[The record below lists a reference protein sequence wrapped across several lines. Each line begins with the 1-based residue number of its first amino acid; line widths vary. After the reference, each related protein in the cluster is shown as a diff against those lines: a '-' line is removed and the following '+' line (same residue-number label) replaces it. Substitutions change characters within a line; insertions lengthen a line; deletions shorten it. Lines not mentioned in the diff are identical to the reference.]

1 MMRPVKLGSPV
12 GSIMDQTAITRA
24 AELLWRTRLAEQR
37 IDALPPEIRPGTLAE
52 GYAIQ
57 EAMLGLVEQP
67 AIGWKIA
74 ATSAAGQKHIGVTE
88 PLAGRLFRDFVLA
101 DGARRP
107 IARNHMRVAEAEFA
121 FRMARDL
128 PARGRDYTMEEVCAA
143 AGAMHLAIEVPDARY
158 DVFDSIGAPSICAD
172 CAFHAWFLLGPEVP
186 DWRGLDLSR
195 QPVRAWKK
203 DVVVAEGSGAN
214 ALGDPRLALTWL
226 ANHLNRRGLALK
238 AGEIV
243 TTGTCV
249 KPVDVVAG
257 DTVVM
262 DYFALGRM
270 SAGFD

>member
-1 MMRPVKLGSPV
+1 MNRE
-12 GSIMDQTAITRA
+12 AISRA
-24 AELLWRTRLAEQR
+24 AALLWRTRVDETR
-37 IDALPPEIRPGTLAE
+37 IDALPPDLRPSSLEE

-57 EAMLGLVEQP
+57 EAMLPIVGQP

-121 FRMARDL
+121 FEMARDL
-128 PARGRDYTMEEVCAA
+128 PPRGRAYTMAEVCDAVA
-143 AGAMHLAIEVPDARY
+143 AMHLAIEVPDARY
-158 DVFDSIGAPSICAD
+158 DVFDTIGAPSIAAD
-172 CAFHAWFLLGPEVP
+172 CAFHAWFVLGSEVR
-186 DWRGLDLSR
+186 DWRSLDLSK
-195 QPVRAWKK
+195 QPVRALKK
-203 DVVVAEGSGAN
+203 SEVVAEGSGAN
-214 ALGDPRLALTWL
+214 ALGDPRIALTWL
-226 ANHLNRRGLALK
+226 ANHLIARSLGLK

-249 KPVDVVAG
+249 KPVEIAAADK
-257 DTVVM
+257 VVM
-262 DYFALGRM
+262 DFGALGKV

>member
-1 MMRPVKLGSPV
+1 MNKTE
-12 GSIMDQTAITRA
+12 INHA
-24 AELLWRTRLAEQR
+24 AELLWRTRLAESR
-37 IDALPPEIRPGTLAE
+37 IDALPPEIRPASLAE

-57 EAMLGLVEQP
+57 EAMLDLASQP

-107 IARNHMRVAEAEFA
+107 IARNHMRVAEVEFA

-128 PARGRDYTMEEVCAA
+128 PPRGTPYTLREVCDAVA
-143 AGAMHLAIEVPDARY
+143 AMHLAIEVPDARY
-158 DVFDSIGAPSICAD
+158 DVFDTIGAPSICAD
-172 CAFHAWFLLGPEVP
+172 CAFHAWFLLGPDVP
-186 DWRGLDLSR
+186 DWRGLDLSK

-203 DVVVAEGSGAN
+203 DEVVAEGSGAN
-214 ALGDPRLALTWL
+214 ALGDPRIALTWL
-226 ANHLNRRGLALK
+226 ANHLNSRGLALRS
-238 AGEIV
+238 GEII

-249 KPVDVVAG
+249 KPVEIDAG
-257 DTVVM
+257 DTVVA
-262 DYFALGRM
+262 DYLALGKM

>member
-1 MMRPVKLGSPV
+1 
-12 GSIMDQTAITRA
+12 MDREATQRA
-24 AELLWRTRLAEQR
+24 AALLWQTRMEERR
-37 IDALPPEIRPGTLAE
+37 IDALPPEIRPASLAE

-57 EAMLGLVEQP
+57 EAMLDLAQQP

-121 FRMARDL
+121 FKMARDL
-128 PARGRDYTMEEVCAA
+128 PPRGRDYEMREVCDAVA
-143 AGAMHLAIEVPDARY
+143 AMHLAIEVPDARY
-158 DVFDSIGAPSICAD
+158 EVFDTIGAPSICAD
-172 CAFHAWFLLGPEVP
+172 CAFHAWFVLGPTVP
-186 DWRGLDLSR
+186 DWRGVDLAT

-203 DVVVAEGSGAN
+203 DAVVAEGSGAN
-214 ALGDPRLALTWL
+214 ALGDPRIALTWL
-226 ANHLNRRGLALK
+226 ANHLNSRGLALK
-238 AGEIV
+238 AGEVI

-249 KPVDVVAG
+249 KPVEIGAG
-257 DTVVM
+257 DTVVA
-262 DYFALGRM
+262 DYFALGKM

>member
-1 MMRPVKLGSPV
+1 
-12 GSIMDQTAITRA
+12 MDKTAITRA
-24 AELLWRTRLAEQR
+24 AELLWRTRLAEKR
-37 IDALPPEIRPGTLAE
+37 IDALPQDIRPGSLAE

-57 EAMLGLVEQP
+57 EAMLDIVGQP

-121 FRMARDL
+121 FTMARDL
-128 PARGRDYTMEEVCAA
+128 PPRGKAYEQREVIDAVA
-143 AGAMHLAIEVPDARY
+143 AMHLAIEIPDARY
-158 DVFDSIGAPSICAD
+158 DVFDTIGAPSICAD
-172 CAFHAWFLLGPEVP
+172 CAFHAWFVLGPEVA
-186 DWRGLDLSR
+186 DWRGLDLAK

-203 DVVVAEGSGAN
+203 DAVVAEGSGAN
-214 ALGDPRLALTWL
+214 ALGDPRIALTWL
-226 ANHLNRRGLALK
+226 ANHLNTRGLQLK
-238 AGEIV
+238 AGEVI

-262 DYFALGRM
+262 DYAALGKM

>member
-1 MMRPVKLGSPV
+1 
-12 GSIMDQTAITRA
+12 MDKTAITRA
-24 AELLWRTRLAEQR
+24 AELLWRTRLAEKR
-37 IDALPPEIRPGTLAE
+37 IDALPQDIRPGSLAE

-57 EAMLGLVEQP
+57 EAMLDIVGQP

-121 FRMARDL
+121 FTMARDL
-128 PARGRDYTMEEVCAA
+128 PPRGKAYEQREVIDAVA
-143 AGAMHLAIEVPDARY
+143 AMHLAIEIPDARY
-158 DVFDSIGAPSICAD
+158 DVFDTIGAPSICAD
-172 CAFHAWFLLGPEVP
+172 CAFHAWFVLGPEVA
-186 DWRGLDLSR
+186 DWRGLDLAK

-203 DVVVAEGSGAN
+203 DAVVAEGSGAN
-214 ALGDPRLALTWL
+214 ALGDPRIALTWL
-226 ANHLNRRGLALK
+226 ANHLNTRGLQLK
-238 AGEIV
+238 AGEVI

-249 KPVDVVAG
+249 KPVDVAAG
-257 DTVVM
+257 DTVLM
-262 DYFALGRM
+262 DYAALGKM

>member
-1 MMRPVKLGSPV
+1 
-12 GSIMDQTAITRA
+12 MDKTAITRA
-24 AELLWRTRLAEQR
+24 ADLLWRTRRAETR
-37 IDALPPEIRPGTLAE
+37 IDALPPEIRPSSLEE

-57 EAMLGLVEQP
+57 EAMLDLVNQP
-67 AIGWKIA
+67 AVGWKIA

-88 PLAGRLFRDFVLA
+88 PLAGRLFRDFVLP

-121 FRMARDL
+121 FKMARDL
-128 PARGRDYTMEEVCAA
+128 PPRGKDHDQRAVMDAVA
-143 AGAMHLAIEVPDARY
+143 AMHLAIEVPDARY
-158 DVFDSIGAPSICAD
+158 EVFDTIGAPSICAD
-172 CAFHAWFLLGPEVP
+172 CAFHAWFLLGPEVK
-186 DWRGLDLSR
+186 DWRGLDLSK

-203 DVVVAEGSGAN
+203 DTIVAEGSGAN
-214 ALGDPRLALTWL
+214 ALGDPRIALTWL
-226 ANHLNRRGLALK
+226 ANHLNKRGLGLK
-238 AGEIV
+238 AGEVI

-262 DYFALGRM
+262 DYFALGKM

>member
-1 MMRPVKLGSPV
+1 MNQS
-12 GSIMDQTAITRA
+12 AIDRA
-24 AELLWRTRLAEQR
+24 AELLWRTRLAESR
-37 IDALPPEIRPGTLAE
+37 IDALPPEIRPASLAE

-57 EAMLGLVEQP
+57 EAMLELAQQP
-67 AIGWKIA
+67 AVGWKIA
-74 ATSAAGQKHIGVTE
+74 ATSPAGQKHIGVTE
-88 PLAGRLFRDFVLA
+88 PLAGRLFRDFVQG

-128 PARGRDYTMEEVCAA
+128 PPRGSDYTMTEVCDAVE
-143 AGAMHLAIEVPDARY
+143 AMHLAIETPDARY
-158 DVFDSIGAPSICAD
+158 DVFDTIGAPSICAD
-172 CAFHAWFLLGPEVP
+172 CAFHAWFVLGPEVP
-186 DWRGLDLSR
+186 DWRSLDLPQ

-203 DVVVAEGSGAN
+203 NAIIAEGSGAN
-214 ALGDPRLALTWL
+214 ALGDPRIALTWL
-226 ANHLNRRGLALK
+226 ANHLSKRGLRLK
-238 AGEIV
+238 AGEII

-249 KPVDVVAG
+249 KPVDVGAG

>member
-1 MMRPVKLGSPV
+1 
-12 GSIMDQTAITRA
+12 MDKTAIKRA
-24 AELLWRTRLAEQR
+24 AELLWRTRLAEKR

-57 EAMLGLVEQP
+57 EAMLNLAQQP

-121 FRMARDL
+121 FTMARDL
-128 PARGRDYTMEEVCAA
+128 PPRGKAYEQREVMGAVA
-143 AGAMHLAIEVPDARY
+143 AMHLAIEIPDARY
-158 DVFDSIGAPSICAD
+158 DVFDTIGAPSICAD
-172 CAFHAWFLLGPEVP
+172 CAFHAWFVLGPEVA
-186 DWRGLDLSR
+186 DWRGLDLSK

-203 DVVVAEGSGAN
+203 DAVVAEGSGAN
-214 ALGDPRLALTWL
+214 ALGDPRIALTWL
-226 ANHLNRRGLALK
+226 ANHLNTRGLALK
-238 AGEIV
+238 AGEVI

-249 KPVDVVAG
+249 KPVDVAAG
-257 DTVVM
+257 DTVLM
-262 DYFALGRM
+262 DYAALGKM

>member
-1 MMRPVKLGSPV
+1 MNK
-12 GSIMDQTAITRA
+12 TAINRA
-24 AELLWRTRLAEQR
+24 ADLLWRTRLAENR
-37 IDALPPEIRPGTLAE
+37 IDALPPEIRPASLAE
-52 GYAIQ
+52 GYSIQ
-57 EAMLGLVEQP
+57 EAMLNLAQQP

-121 FRMARDL
+121 FKMARDL
-128 PARGRDYTMEEVCAA
+128 PPRANKYSMREVCDAVDTL
-143 AGAMHLAIEVPDARY
+143 HLAIEVPDARY
-158 DVFDSIGAPSICAD
+158 DVFDTIGAPSICAD
-172 CAFHAWFLLGPEVP
+172 CAFHAWFLLGPDVP
-186 DWRGLDLSR
+186 DWRGVDLSK

-203 DVVVAEGSGAN
+203 DEVVAEGSGAN
-214 ALGDPRLALTWL
+214 ALGDPRIALTWL
-226 ANHLNRRGLALK
+226 ANHLNARGLQLK
-238 AGEIV
+238 AGEII

-249 KPVDVVAG
+249 KPVEIGAG

-262 DYFALGRM
+262 DYLALGKM

>member
-1 MMRPVKLGSPV
+1 
-12 GSIMDQTAITRA
+12 MDKTAIARA
-24 AELLWRTRLAEQR
+24 AELLWRTRRAESR
-37 IDALPPEIRPGTLAE
+37 IDALPPEIRPGTLEE

-57 EAMLGLVEQP
+57 EAMLDIVGQP
-67 AIGWKIA
+67 PIGWKIA

-88 PLAGRLFRDFVLA
+88 PLAGRLFRDFVQA

-128 PARGRDYTMEEVCAA
+128 PPRGGDYDQSEVVDAVA
-143 AGAMHLAIEVPDARY
+143 AMHLAIEVPDARY
-158 DVFDSIGAPSICAD
+158 EAFDTIGAPSICAD
-172 CAFHAWFLLGPEVP
+172 CAFHAWFVLGPEVP
-186 DWRGLDLSR
+186 GWRGLDLAK
-195 QPVRAWKK
+195 QPVRALKK
-203 DVVVAEGSGAN
+203 DAVVAEGSGAN
-214 ALGDPRLALTWL
+214 ALGDPRIALTWI
-226 ANHLNRRGLALK
+226 ANHLNRRGLMLK

-249 KPVDVVAG
+249 KPVEVAGG

>member
-1 MMRPVKLGSPV
+1 MNK
-12 GSIMDQTAITRA
+12 TAIADA
-24 AELLWRTRLAEQR
+24 AALLWRTRLAETR
-37 IDALPPEIRPGTLAE
+37 IEALPPEIRPATLAE

-57 EAMLGLVEQP
+57 EAMLDLIEQP

-128 PARGRDYTMEEVCAA
+128 PPRGRDYQMAEVVDAVA
-143 AGAMHLAIEVPDARY
+143 AMHLAIEVPDARY
-158 DVFDSIGAPSICAD
+158 EVFDTIGAPSICAD
-172 CAFHAWFLLGPEVP
+172 CAFHAWFVLGPEVP
-186 DWRGLDLSR
+186 AWRGLDLAQ
-195 QPVRAWKK
+195 QPVRTLKR
-203 DVVVAEGSGAN
+203 DMVVAEGSGAN
-214 ALGDPRLALTWL
+214 ALGDPRIALAWL
-226 ANHLNRRGLALK
+226 VNHLNSRGLALK
-238 AGEIV
+238 TGEIV

-249 KPVDVVAG
+249 KPVAIEAG

-262 DYFALGRM
+262 DFFALGKM

>member
-1 MMRPVKLGSPV
+1 
-12 GSIMDQTAITRA
+12 MDQTAITRA
-24 AELLWRTRLAEQR
+24 AALLWHTRRAETR
-37 IDALPPEIRPGTLAE
+37 IDALPPEIRPTSLAE

-57 EAMLGLVEQP
+57 EAMLDLVHQP
-67 AIGWKIA
+67 AVGWKIA

-121 FRMARDL
+121 FTMARDL
-128 PARGRDYTMEEVCAA
+128 PARGSDYARSEVMDAVA
-143 AGAMHLAIEVPDARY
+143 AMHLAIEVPDARY
-158 DVFDSIGAPSICAD
+158 DVFDTIGAPSICAD

-186 DWRGLDLSR
+186 DWRGLDLAK
-195 QPVRAWKK
+195 QPVRAWKQ
-203 DVVVAEGSGAN
+203 DTVVAEGSGAN
-214 ALGDPRLALTWL
+214 ALGDPRIALTWL
-226 ANHLNRRGLALK
+226 ANHLNTRGLGLK
-238 AGEIV
+238 AGEII

-249 KPVDVVAG
+249 KPVDVAAG

-262 DYFALGRM
+262 DYFALGKM

>member
-1 MMRPVKLGSPV
+1 MNK
-12 GSIMDQTAITRA
+12 IEINRA
-24 AELLWRTRLAEQR
+24 ADLLWRTRLAENR
-37 IDALPPEIRPGTLAE
+37 IETLPPEIRPSSLAE

-57 EAMLGLVEQP
+57 EAMLERVGQP

-121 FRMARDL
+121 FKMARDL
-128 PARGRDYTMEEVCAA
+128 PPRGEGYDLGAVCDAVA
-143 AGAMHLAIEVPDARY
+143 AMHLAIEVPDARY
-158 DVFDSIGAPSICAD
+158 EVFDTIGAPSICAD
-172 CAFHAWFLLGPEVP
+172 CAFHAWFVLGPEVA
-186 DWRGLDLSR
+186 DWRGIDLSK

-203 DVVVAEGSGAN
+203 NEVVAEGSGAN
-214 ALGDPRLALTWL
+214 ALGDPRIALTWL
-226 ANHLNRRGLALK
+226 ANHLNSRGLALK
-238 AGEIV
+238 AGEII

-249 KPVDVVAG
+249 KPVAVGAG
-257 DTVVM
+257 DTVVA
-262 DYFALGRM
+262 DYFALGKM

>member
-1 MMRPVKLGSPV
+1 MNKTE
-12 GSIMDQTAITRA
+12 INRA
-24 AELLWRTRLAEQR
+24 ADLLWRTRLAESR
-37 IDALPPEIRPGTLAE
+37 IDALPPEIRPSSLAE

-57 EAMLGLVEQP
+57 EAMLERVGQP

-121 FRMARDL
+121 FKMAHDL
-128 PARGRDYTMEEVCAA
+128 PPRGKDYDMGAVCDAVA
-143 AGAMHLAIEVPDARY
+143 AMHLAIEVPDARY
-158 DVFDSIGAPSICAD
+158 EVFDAIGAPSICAD
-172 CAFHAWFLLGPEVP
+172 CAFHAWFVLGPDVP
-186 DWRGLDLSR
+186 DWRGIDLSK

-203 DVVVAEGSGAN
+203 NDVVAEGSGAN
-214 ALGDPRLALTWL
+214 ALGDPRIALTWL
-226 ANHLNRRGLALK
+226 ANHLNSRGLALK
-238 AGEIV
+238 AGEVI

-249 KPVDVVAG
+249 KPVAIGAG
-257 DTVVM
+257 DTVVA
-262 DYFALGRM
+262 DYFALGKM